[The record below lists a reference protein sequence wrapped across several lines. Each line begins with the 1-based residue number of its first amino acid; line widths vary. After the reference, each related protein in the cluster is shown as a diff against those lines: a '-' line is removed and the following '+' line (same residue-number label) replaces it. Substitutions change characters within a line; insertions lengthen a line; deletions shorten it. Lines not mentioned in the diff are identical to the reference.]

1 MTSSKQPNG
10 HPASGEPSPNGAQVP
25 SDPIRE
31 GAAIVAGQDYEALER
46 RLKTD
51 IFNSL
56 CRIKPEMKSHD
67 FETEIMTGELFPNLA
82 APLQGVAIARVEG
95 TLAFYNR
102 VGWHPQYLTEPLSTC
117 VSDDE
122 AAETLQTRY
131 HANTLHDLAYVHPKH
146 FEKIMGKA
154 GAAQLWEQMKR
165 FGESLA

>member
-1 MTSSKQPNG
+1 MTSSKQPSTDEQAAAKSDV
-10 HPASGEPSPNGAQVP
+10 PA
-25 SDPIRE
+25 DPIRE
-31 GAAIVAGQDYEALER
+31 GAAIVAGQDFETLER

-67 FETEIMTGELFPNLA
+67 FESEIMTGKLFPDLA

-102 VGWHPQYLTEPLSTC
+102 VGWHPRYLTEPLSSC
-117 VSDDE
+117 VSDAE
-122 AAETLQTRY
+122 AATTLQTRY

-146 FEKIMGKA
+146 FEKIMGKP
-154 GAAQLWEQMKR
+154 GAAQLWENMKR
-165 FGESLA
+165 FGESLK